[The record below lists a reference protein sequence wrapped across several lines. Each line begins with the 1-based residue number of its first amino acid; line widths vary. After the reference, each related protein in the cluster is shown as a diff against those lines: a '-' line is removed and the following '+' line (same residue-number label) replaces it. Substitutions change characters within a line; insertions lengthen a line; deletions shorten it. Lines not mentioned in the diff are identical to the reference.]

1 MKYIITENKLND
13 VVKTMVT
20 KQGLDY
26 AIKFFG
32 GDIGK
37 VVDAYNGDPYE
48 YLNSFSNLRKVVGS
62 RKEVYMITENNRI
75 IIRFTNKLLKRYPH
89 FSVSYVDFLRF
100 FSEGIGMTGNDYNP
114 IIMKWFNETYGYNM
128 TNVSQFY
135 RAPHKQHLDQ

>member
-1 MKYIITENKLND
+1 MKYLITENKLND
-13 VVKTMVT
+13 VVKSMVS

-62 RKEVYMITENNRI
+62 NKQVYMITENNRI
-75 IIRFTNKLLKRYPH
+75 IIQFTNKLLKRYPH

-100 FSEGIGMTGNDYNP
+100 FYEGIGMTGNDYNP
-114 IIMKWFNETYGYNM
+114 IIIKWFNETYGYNM
-128 TNVSQFY
+128 TNVSQFG
-135 RAPHKQHLDQ
+135 RVPDKQHLNH

>member
-1 MKYIITENKLND
+1 MKYLITENKLNE
-13 VVKTMVT
+13 VVKSMVS

-32 GDIGK
+32 GDISK

-48 YLNSFSNLRKVVGS
+48 YLNSFSNLKKVIDARKQ
-62 RKEVYMITENNRI
+62 VYMITENNRI

>member
-1 MKYIITENKLND
+1 MKYLITENKLNE
-13 VVKTMVT
+13 VVKTMVS

-32 GDIGK
+32 GDINK

-48 YLNSFSNLRKVVGS
+48 YLNSFSNLKKVVDA

-75 IIRFTNKLLKRYPH
+75 IIRFRNKLLKRYPH

-100 FSEGIGMTGNDYNP
+100 FSEGIGMTDNDYIP
-114 IIMKWFNETYGYNM
+114 IIIKWFNETYGYNM
-128 TNVSQFY
+128 TNVSRFG
-135 RAPHKQHLDQ
+135 RTPDKQHLNL

>member
-1 MKYIITENKLND
+1 MKYLITESKLND
-13 VVKTMVT
+13 VVKSMVS

-32 GDIGK
+32 GDISK

-48 YLNSFSNLRKVVGS
+48 YLNSFSNLKKVIDARKQ
-62 RKEVYMITENNRI
+62 VYMITENNRI

>member
-1 MKYIITENKLND
+1 MKYLITENKLNE
-13 VVKTMVT
+13 VVKTMVS

-32 GDIGK
+32 GDISR

-48 YLNSFSNLRKVVGS
+48 YLNSFSNLKKVVDA
-62 RKEVYMITENNRI
+62 RKQVYMITENNRI

-114 IIMKWFNETYGYNM
+114 MIIKWFNETYGYNM

-135 RAPHKQHLDQ
+135 RVPHKQHLDQ

>member
-1 MKYIITENKLND
+1 MKYLITENKLND
-13 VVKTMVT
+13 VVKSMVS

-62 RKEVYMITENNRI
+62 NKQVYMITENNRI
-75 IIRFTNKLLKRYPH
+75 IIQFTNKLLKRYPH

-100 FSEGIGMTGNDYNP
+100 FSEGIGMTGNDYTP
-114 IIMKWFNETYGYNM
+114 IIKKWFNETYGYNM
-128 TNVSQFY
+128 TNLSQFG
-135 RAPHKQHLDQ
+135 RVPDKQHLNH

>member
-1 MKYIITENKLND
+1 MKYLITENKLND
-13 VVKTMVT
+13 VVKSMVS

-114 IIMKWFNETYGYNM
+114 IIMKWFNETYNYNM

>member
-1 MKYIITENKLND
+1 MKYLITENKLND
-13 VVKTMVT
+13 VVKSMVS

-37 VVDAYNGDPYE
+37 VVNAYNGDPYE
-48 YLNSFSNLRKVVGS
+48 YLNSFSNLRKVVGPN
-62 RKEVYMITENNRI
+62 KKVFMITENNRI
-75 IIRFTNKLLKRYPH
+75 IIQFTNKLLKRYPH
-89 FSVSYVDFLRF
+89 FSVSYIDFLRF

-114 IIMKWFNETYGYNM
+114 IIIKWFNETYGYNM

-135 RAPHKQHLDQ
+135 RASHKQHLDQ

>member
-1 MKYIITENKLND
+1 MKYLITENKLND
-13 VVKTMVT
+13 VVKSMVS

-32 GDIGK
+32 GDISK

-48 YLNSFSNLRKVVGS
+48 YLNSFSNLKKVVDA
-62 RKEVYMITENNRI
+62 RKQVYMITENNRI

>member
-1 MKYIITENKLND
+1 MKYLITENKLND
-13 VVKTMVT
+13 VVKSMVS

-32 GDIGK
+32 GDISK

-48 YLNSFSNLRKVVGS
+48 YLNSFSNLKKVIDARKQ
-62 RKEVYMITENNRI
+62 VYMITENNRI

>member
-1 MKYIITENKLND
+1 MKYLITENKLNE
-13 VVKTMVT
+13 VVKTMVS

-32 GDIGK
+32 GDISR

-48 YLNSFSNLRKVVGS
+48 YLNSFSNLKKVVDA
-62 RKEVYMITENNRI
+62 RKQVYMITENNRI

-89 FSVSYVDFLRF
+89 FSVSYVDFLKF

-114 IIMKWFNETYGYNM
+114 IIIKWFNETYGYNM
-128 TNVSQFY
+128 TNVSQFG
-135 RAPHKQHLDQ
+135 RTPDKQHLNL

>member
-1 MKYIITENKLND
+1 MKYLITENKLND
-13 VVKTMVT
+13 VVKSMVS

-48 YLNSFSNLRKVVGS
+48 YLNSFSTLRKVVGS
-62 RKEVYMITENNRI
+62 NKRVFMITENNRI
-75 IIRFTNKLLKRYPH
+75 IIVFTNKLLKRYPH

-114 IIMKWFNETYGYNM
+114 IIIKWFNETYGYNM

-135 RAPHKQHLDQ
+135 RASDKQHLVQ

>member
-1 MKYIITENKLND
+1 MKFIITENKLNE
-13 VVKTMVT
+13 VVKTMVS

-48 YLNSFSNLRKVVGS
+48 YLNSFSNLEKVVS
-62 RKEVYMITENNRI
+62 DSKQVYMITESNRI

-89 FSVSYVDFLRF
+89 FSVSYIDFLRF
-100 FSEGIGMTGNDYNP
+100 FSEGIGMTGNDYDP
-114 IIMKWFNETYGYNM
+114 IIIKWFNETYNYNM
-128 TNVSQFY
+128 TIVSQFY
-135 RAPHKQHLDQ
+135 RVTDKQHLNK

>member
-1 MKYIITENKLND
+1 MKYLITENKLNE
-13 VVKTMVT
+13 VVKSMVS

-48 YLNSFSNLRKVVGS
+48 YLNSFSNLRKVVS
-62 RKEVYMITENNRI
+62 DNKQVYMITENNRI
-75 IIRFTNKLLKRYPH
+75 IIRFRNKLLKRYPH
-89 FSVSYVDFLRF
+89 FSVSYVDFVRF
-100 FSEGIGMTGNDYNP
+100 FSEGISMTSNDYNP
-114 IIMKWFNETYGYNM
+114 IIIKWFNETYGYNM

-135 RAPHKQHLDQ
+135 RASDKQHLDN

>member
-1 MKYIITENKLND
+1 MKYLITENKLNE
-13 VVKTMVT
+13 VVKTMVS

-26 AIKFFG
+26 AIRFFG
-32 GDIGK
+32 GDISK

-48 YLNSFSNLRKVVGS
+48 YLNSFSNLKKVVDA
-62 RKEVYMITENNRI
+62 RKQVYMITENNRI
-75 IIRFTNKLLKRYPH
+75 INQFTNKLLKRYPH

-135 RAPHKQHLDQ
+135 RASHKQHLDQ

>member
-1 MKYIITENKLND
+1 MKYLITENKLNE
-13 VVKTMVT
+13 VIKTMVS

-32 GDIGK
+32 GDISR

-48 YLNSFSNLRKVVGS
+48 YLNSFSNLKKVVDA
-62 RKEVYMITENNRI
+62 RKQVYMITENNRI

-89 FSVSYVDFLRF
+89 FSVSYVDFLKF

-114 IIMKWFNETYGYNM
+114 IIIKWFNETYGYNM
-128 TNVSQFY
+128 TNVSQFGGT
-135 RAPHKQHLDQ
+135 PDKQHLNL

>member
-1 MKYIITENKLND
+1 MKYLITENKLND
-13 VVKTMVT
+13 VVKSMVS

-32 GDIGK
+32 GDISK

-48 YLNSFSNLRKVVGS
+48 YLNSFSNLKKVVDA
-62 RKEVYMITENNRI
+62 RKQVYMITENNRI

-135 RAPHKQHLDQ
+135 RAPHKQHLNQ

>member
-1 MKYIITENKLND
+1 MKYLITENKLND
-13 VVKTMVT
+13 VVKSMVS

-26 AIKFFG
+26 TIKFFG

-114 IIMKWFNETYGYNM
+114 IIMKWFNETYNYNM